1 LLRCLHFELEVEFLS
16 SSGVG
21 EHPPCTKASI
31 GTASSCAERG
41 QTEIPSCP
49 STVANWPRWV
59 G

>member
-1 LLRCLHFELEVEFLS
+1 LS